1 MWQELRLTP
10 KPGLVDKRNS
20 GAHSDMD
27 YALFSR
33 SIRAI
38 APWFARF
45 TELGFTQGEQP
56 AEGQLCHLRPM
67 GIACEQAMY
76 HATQGV
82 NTHKGGIFSLGLL
95 CFAAGRLQRQ
105 GRCVSADN
113 LCLTVSELCHGLVA
127 KELMACRQAM
137 TAGEKQYRQYR
148 LTGARG
154 EAEQGF
160 STLRR
165 DVLPYWYQVPIER
178 RLHHALLRLMAV
190 NPDSNLVSRGG
201 MNGLRYVQSYAQKLL
216 KTGWDDNRLAQMD
229 DDLNAR
235 HLSPGGSADLLSV
248 AWVLVHC
255 G

>member
-1 MWQELRLTP
+1 
-10 KPGLVDKRNS
+10 
-20 GAHSDMD
+20 
-27 YALFSR
+27 
-33 SIRAI
+33 
-38 APWFARF
+38 
-45 TELGFTQGEQP
+45 
-56 AEGQLCHLRPM
+56 
-67 GIACEQAMY
+67 
-76 HATQGV
+76 
-82 NTHKGGIFSLGLL
+82 
-95 CFAAGRLQRQ
+95 
-105 GRCVSADN
+105 
-113 LCLTVSELCHGLVA
+113 
-127 KELMACRQAM
+127 MACRQAM